1 LPVGWKSP
9 SARDTD
15 ARHRRKGRPMNVTTR
30 PAVCSDA
37 EWRIRC
43 DLAALYRLIA
53 HHRWTDFIYTH
64 ISARIPGPEHHFLI
78 NKYGVNFH
86 EIRATDLVRIDFD
99 GHVVEDGKSSSDV
112 NAAGFTIHSAIHMA
126 RPDLMCVI
134 HTHST
139 AGIAVSAMREGLL
152 PLSQHAMKFYNR
164 IGYHDYEGV
173 ALDLAERDR
182 LVADLGQHKAMIM
195 RNHGLLAGGS
205 SIPQAFHEIY
215 MLERA
220 CAAQVA
226 TLSCNRELIIPPH
239 EVCQHASD
247 QFASFTKDE
256 AHYAL
261 LWDAALRL
269 IEDGKPD
276 YRS

>member
-1 LPVGWKSP
+1 MNIATKPPDPEWR
-9 SARDTD
+9 ARLET
-15 ARHRRKGRPMNVTTR
+15 
-30 PAVCSDA
+30 

-64 ISARIPGPEHHFLI
+64 ISARLPGPDHHFLI

-86 EIRATDLVRIDFD
+86 EMRASDLVRIDLD
-99 GHVVEDGKSSSDV
+99 GKVVEDSGKTARDV

-126 RPDLMCVI
+126 RPDLMCVV

-139 AGIAVSAMREGLL
+139 AGIAVSAMKEGLL
-152 PLSQHAMKFYNR
+152 PLSQHAMKFHNR
-164 IGYHDYEGV
+164 LAYHDYEGI
-173 ALDLAERDR
+173 ALDLGERGR
-182 LVADLGQHKAMIM
+182 LVRDLGGHKAMIL
-195 RNHGLLAGGS
+195 RNHGLLVGGA
-205 SIPQAFHEIY
+205 SIAEAFHQLY

-226 TLSCNRELIIPPH
+226 ALSCGRELIIPP
-239 EVCQHASD
+239 ENVCQHASD
-247 QFASFTKDE
+247 QFKSFEKDE
-256 AHYAL
+256 AHYTM

-269 IEDGKPD
+269 IENGEPE
-276 YRS
+276 YRT